1 MATLTLAA
9 AVTAGL
15 ALFSARLERTV
26 VVAADGAL
34 GADLVVRDHTPLPTT
49 IAARARESDLA
60 LTRETS
66 FPTVA
71 VAGDHLKLASVRAL
85 DAPYPLRG
93 NIELRRSAG
102 SAPVT
107 VKGVPSRGTV
117 WTSPMLAAALHLRI
131 GGKLTLGRSTFRVG
145 AFIIRAPSAGIDLA
159 GIAPLLI
166 MNRADLPAT
175 GLAGN
180 QSRIRHELLVSGP
193 AGALDAFRKKIRN
206 ILPAGAD
213 VRDINDVNPGLRKP
227 LTTTLDFL
235 RLAVLAT
242 LLIAAAALI
251 QCARYYRS
259 RQQHSVAVL
268 KTLGATRGRIRS
280 IYSIETVF
288 MAVTAGILG
297 ALGGWGLSLLFDWLA
312 ATWFGLDLSAAS
324 SLALLYAPVTALLFA
339 AGLWLIPMLGLTH
352 TRPIRLLREGWQG
365 MRGTVLPVVSGL
377 ATLLAVLFAFGAR
390 KPVLTAWTLAAGVG
404 LTVVVAGAG
413 YGLMR
418 ALGAPAVSLHSAWRY
433 GLGNLARNRARS
445 LGELIA
451 FGLVLCVI
459 LLLTGVRHDL
469 IASWRA
475 HLPRNAPD
483 HFIVNIQPAQRQDVA
498 DFLGRKTG
506 TAPPLYPM
514 ARARLTAING
524 IPVSRWAQ
532 RLEAGRGQRL
542 LDREQTL
549 SMRTRPGRGNAI
561 VAGHW
566 WRPSDHGRKL
576 VSVDADWARHLHIA
590 MGDTLTFNL
599 AGRDLT
605 LKVASLRTVKWQ
617 SFEPNF
623 FLVTPPGTLD
633 GFPATWITAVHL
645 GNNDAVALALLKK
658 FPNLTIVNVGVIIVA
673 VEDLLRHAALALAAV
688 FSLALMAA
696 ALVLLAALQAV
707 RDERIRELAL
717 LRVMGAR
724 RRQLLAA
731 LAMEFTALGAVAG
744 TTAGLIAAGTG
755 YALGRWVLD
764 LDAPFDAWLV
774 LAGAVAGALGIGL
787 TGLAATRGLTHV
799 SPTSALRRD
808 A

>member
-1 MATLTLAA
+1 MTATAQAALWFRRGLRRELRLAMATLTLAA
-9 AVTAGL
+9 AVTSGL

-34 GADLVVRDHTPLPTT
+34 GADLVIRDHAPLPAA
-49 IAARARESDLA
+49 IAARARESGLE
-60 LTRETS
+60 LTRETR

-71 VAGDHLKLASVRAL
+71 VAGDQLKLASVRAL

-93 NIELRRSAG
+93 NIELRRSPG

-107 VKGVPSRGTV
+107 VKGVPPRGAV
-117 WTSPMLAAALHLRI
+117 WASPMLAAALHLHI
-131 GGKLTLGRSTFRVG
+131 GGRLTLGQGKFRIG
-145 AFIIRAPSAGIDLA
+145 AFVVRAPGAGIDLA

-180 QSRIRHELLVSGP
+180 QSRIQHELLVSGP
-193 AGALDAFRKKIRN
+193 ADALKAFRQKIKG

-213 VRDINDVNPGLRKP
+213 VRDINDVNPGLRTP

-268 KTLGATRGRIRS
+268 KTLGATRGRIRT

-288 MAVTAGILG
+288 MAVAAGCIG
-297 ALGGWGLSLLFDWLA
+297 ALGGWGLSLLFDRLA
-312 ATWFGLDLSAAS
+312 AYWFGLDLSAAS
-324 SLALLYAPVTALLFA
+324 PLTLLYAPVTALLFA
-339 AGLWLIPMLGLTH
+339 AGLWLVPMLGLTR

-365 MRGTVLPVVSGL
+365 LRGTTLPVVSGL
-377 ATLLAVLFAFGAR
+377 ITLLAVLFAFGAR
-390 KPVLTAWTLAAGVG
+390 KPALTAWTLAAGVG
-404 LTVVVAGAG
+404 LAVVVGGSG

-483 HFIVNIQPAQRQDVA
+483 HFIVNIQPAQKQAVA
-498 DFLGRKTG
+498 DFLASKTG
-506 TAPPLYPM
+506 AAPPLYPM

-524 IPVSRWAQ
+524 VPVSRWAQ
-532 RLEAGRGQRL
+532 RLEDGRGQRL

-549 SMRTRPGRGNAI
+549 SMRARPGRGNAI
-561 VAGHW
+561 IAGH
-566 WRPSDHGRKL
+566 
-576 VSVDADWARHLHIA
+576 
-590 MGDTLTFNL
+590 
-599 AGRDLT
+599 
-605 LKVASLRTVKWQ
+605 
-617 SFEPNF
+617 
-623 FLVTPPGTLD
+623 
-633 GFPATWITAVHL
+633 
-645 GNNDAVALALLKK
+645 
-658 FPNLTIVNVGVIIVA
+658 
-673 VEDLLRHAALALAAV
+673 
-688 FSLALMAA
+688 
-696 ALVLLAALQAV
+696 
-707 RDERIRELAL
+707 
-717 LRVMGAR
+717 
-724 RRQLLAA
+724 
-731 LAMEFTALGAVAG
+731 
-744 TTAGLIAAGTG
+744 
-755 YALGRWVLD
+755 
-764 LDAPFDAWLV
+764 
-774 LAGAVAGALGIGL
+774 
-787 TGLAATRGLTHV
+787 
-799 SPTSALRRD
+799 
-808 A
+808 